1 MNLFTDWERK
11 MNLNEECLLGYLANM
26 NSSQELIVVSGIT
39 NDTLD
44 LPEYNETA
52 WLFV

>member
-1 MNLFTDWERK
+1 
-11 MNLNEECLLGYLANM
+11 MNLNEECLLGYLANIN
-26 NSSQELIVVSGIT
+26 NSQDFVIKSGIT
-39 NDTLD
+39 NEISD